1 MIMVDLLIYMNNYLY
16 NIKLYYNK
24 KFKLKF
30 ITPLM
35 FFKNILNFNF

>member
-24 KFKLKF
+24 KFKLKIYNTSYVF
-30 ITPLM
+30 
-35 FFKNILNFNF
+35 